1 MRRPRFADDLA
12 CKTLAGLVDSF
23 DAAFKTPLCAR
34 IEECLQAIDDGNGG
48 KAPFCI
54 CECDSEQCTV

>member
-1 MRRPRFADDLA
+1 MPRPRFADDLA

-48 KAPFCI
+48 MNMLINCI
-54 CECDSEQCTV
+54 SIILS